1 MLILCHALTKVF
13 VFLKG
18 KNFEFEHET
27 WHGECLI
34 MILLGCKV
42 K

>member
-1 MLILCHALTKVF
+1 MHINTVSRID
-13 VFLKG
+13 KG

-34 MILLGCKV
+34 TIFLGCKV